1 MSRGVILVAAF
12 LTACSGSNGGG
23 SSPTAP
29 TAATPTATTPDGC
42 SGAAIPRVEV
52 SFNGGSSGVSVTF
65 QLFGE
70 TFSQQIGANQNF
82 VITRS
87 VVPCNYE
94 LVGQMLSRGNMGV
107 SFALTPPFL
116 SRSAGVEKGSV
127 VIDEGPEGAFG
138 PDNVACSVRFNAPN
152 GTPTGPPYNFKIRFK
167 VATSN
172 AVDDRGGGCG
182 VPTTA
187 PVPAPA
193 PVPTPTPAPT
203 GTLSGTWT
211 GTVIATIGT
220 SNPRAPLNVS
230 VVLQHSSNRLTGT
243 FSDFPATLDLQAGQ
257 VSGAITNFTG
267 NLTIVFSGSTAVIP
281 GSMQVNT
288 GDNTMTGT
296 FSGTNTDGLPERNV
310 FSLRK
315 Q

>member
-1 MSRGVILVAAF
+1 VILVVA
-12 LTACSGSNGGG
+12 LVTACSGSNGGG

-29 TAATPTATTPDGC
+29 TAATPTATTPAGC
-42 SGAAIPRVEV
+42 SGAAIPQVAV
-52 SFNGGSSGVSVTF
+52 GFNGGSTGVSVTF
-65 QLFGE
+65 QLYGE
-70 TFSQQIGANQNF
+70 TFNQQIGANQNF

-94 LVGQMLSRGNMGV
+94 LVGQMLSLGNMGV

-116 SRSAGVEKGSV
+116 SRAAGVEKGSV
-127 VIDEGPEGAFG
+127 VIDEGPEGVFG

-182 VPTTA
+182 L
-187 PVPAPA
+187 PATGTPA
-193 PVPTPTPAPT
+193 PVPTPTPT
-203 GTLSGTWT
+203 GTLSGTWS
-211 GTVIATIGT
+211 GTVIATIGNG
-220 SNPRAPLNVS
+220 NPRAPLNLS
-230 VVLQHSSNRLTGT
+230 VVLQHSSTRLTGT
-243 FSDFPATLDLQAGQ
+243 FSSYPATLDLFPGQ

-267 NLTIVFSGSTAVIP
+267 NLTIVSGSTAVMP